1 MVELVFNFCIWQ
13 ETSCEYVCVFRLH
26 SCVLVCLITEARD
39 AEHFYY
45 LRGKFLK
52 NLGVHLCIF
61 GRGQAGEKFR
71 SKIKRSELRI
81 AEKLCDI
88 KQEKKR
94 GKCWAHSWE
103 DHSSSSTYQGKSPW
117 WLPQLLGEFDPY
129 PSTIKPGISTS
140 PTLKTSISTSPTLK
154 TMQNDFLNSID

>member
-1 MVELVFNFCIWQ
+1 M
-13 ETSCEYVCVFRLH
+13 
-26 SCVLVCLITEARD
+26 
-39 AEHFYY
+39 
-45 LRGKFLK
+45 
-52 NLGVHLCIF
+52 GVHLCIF

-117 WLPQLLGEFDPY
+117 
-129 PSTIKPGISTS
+129 
-140 PTLKTSISTSPTLK
+140 
-154 TMQNDFLNSID
+154 